1 MFKTLTVFLL
11 TILLAACGISI
22 DANKYQNID
31 PQFDPFEFFN
41 GKVKAWGIVQDRS
54 GDMIQRF
61 TVEIDGRT
69 DGTTLT
75 LDETFH
81 YEVGQGVTHRV
92 WKISAKDR
100 SQLQGS
106 ANDILGQAKGQ
117 LAGNVMR
124 WQYEM
129 SLPVDKTSYTVQF
142 DDWIWAFEDNTII
155 NRSYIKK
162 FGIVM
167 AEVTIF
173 MQKTH
178 PEV

>member
-1 MFKTLTVFLL
+1 MFKVLAVFLFTAL
-11 TILLAACGISI
+11 ITGCGVNI
-22 DANKYQNID
+22 DANRYQNIA
-31 PQFDPFEFFN
+31 PQFDPFMFFD
-41 GKVKAWGIVQDRS
+41 GKVKAWGLVQNRS
-54 GDMIQRF
+54 GEMVQRF
-61 TVEIDGRT
+61 TVKIDGT
-69 DGTTLT
+69 VKGDTLT
-75 LDETFH
+75 LDEVFH

-92 WKISAKDR
+92 WKISAKGK

-106 ANDILGQAKGQ
+106 AQDILGIATGQ
-117 LAGNVMR
+117 LAGNAMR

-129 SLPVDKTSYTVQF
+129 DLPVDDTSYTVQF

-173 MQKTH
+173 MQKA
-178 PEV
+178 P